1 MRPHRVTTK
10 AVYLPDLQP
19 HEAIASDHQPKLPSI
34 SPAAKPVEV
43 TGFREELLNV
53 GRLSA
58 SKSLL
63 LMMTI
68 TVATALLMSYP

>member
-1 MRPHRVTTK
+1 MRPQRVATK
-10 AVYLPDLQP
+10 AVHLPDLQRQ
-19 HEAIASDHQPKLPSI
+19 EAIGSDHQPKLPSM
-34 SPAAKPVEV
+34 SPAGKPVEV

-63 LMMTI
+63 LLVTI